1 MGRDVAELVEPY
13 LSDDPIKWGKL
24 ASDVQ
29 WRRLQLLLLREILVE
44 LRKLN
49 SEGWQQRERERSKR
63 QGDEKCVHVTSA
75 SRLRTLAPIASMRV
89 NHRCALAP

>member
-1 MGRDVAELVEPY
+1 MARDIVDLVEPF
-13 LSDDPIKWGKL
+13 LSEDPTRWGKL

-49 SEGWQQRERERSKR
+49 R
-63 QGDEKCVHVTSA
+63 GDEGVAQGKDGP
-75 SRLRTLAPIASMRV
+75 R
-89 NHRCALAP
+89 